1 MKKIFLAAL
10 LAMVAV
16 VTAACGE
23 KAPKSYSF
31 GKADGFDTLSFSS
44 VDLFIESGYM
54 DDEERDWAAYR
65 VEEAEKAVSEFLG
78 ADYVAADAY
87 GQSGASEKIR
97 CYIKAGNGTSMAVGQ
112 DVTLYY
118 AKEGAAPYTNLICQA
133 KAGMTVA
140 PDWLREGL
148 GAYVAD
154 LNKESLLSTY
164 ARNLQELKSL
174 AGNKSSEKS
183 FKSIDVLAKT
193 LLSAGTY
200 PDALKMGDLS
210 VGIAQ
215 AAGADE
221 AFNYRGAYC
230 VYAGA
235 FVKYLDET
243 YGRDKLLQVYNGG
256 DVQAVLGKTVET
268 IRGEWQASLQG

>member
-10 LAMVAV
+10 LVMVTVAM
-16 VTAACGE
+16 TACGE

-31 GKADGFDTLSFSS
+31 GRTDGFDTLSFSS
-44 VDLFIESGYM
+44 VDLFIESDYM
-54 DDEERDWAAYR
+54 DDKEKDWAAYR
-65 VEEAEKAVSEFLG
+65 VEEAEKAVAEFLG
-78 ADYVAADAY
+78 ANYIATDAY
-87 GQSGASEKIR
+87 EQSGTSEKIR
-97 CYIKAGNGTSMAVGQ
+97 CYVKAGNGTSMAVGQ

-133 KAGMTVA
+133 KAGMTMA

-164 ARNLQELKSL
+164 ARNLHELKGL
-174 AGNKSSEKS
+174 AKNSEKS
-183 FKSIDVLAKT
+183 FKTIDVLAKT
-193 LLSAGTY
+193 LRNAGAY
-200 PDALKMGDLS
+200 PDALEMGDLS
-210 VGIAQ
+210 LGIAQ
-215 AAGADE
+215 AAGAED

-256 DVQAVLGKTVET
+256 DAQAVLGKTIEI

>member
-1 MKKIFLAAL
+1 M
-10 LAMVAV
+10 
-16 VTAACGE
+16 
-23 KAPKSYSF
+23 
-31 GKADGFDTLSFSS
+31 
-44 VDLFIESGYM
+44 
-54 DDEERDWAAYR
+54 
-65 VEEAEKAVSEFLG
+65 
-78 ADYVAADAY
+78 
-87 GQSGASEKIR
+87 
-97 CYIKAGNGTSMAVGQ
+97 
-112 DVTLYY
+112 
-118 AKEGAAPYTNLICQA
+118 
-133 KAGMTVA
+133 
-140 PDWLREGL
+140 
-148 GAYVAD
+148 
-154 LNKESLLSTY
+154 STY
-164 ARNLQELKSL
+164 ARNRQELKSL

-215 AAGADE
+215 AAGAEE